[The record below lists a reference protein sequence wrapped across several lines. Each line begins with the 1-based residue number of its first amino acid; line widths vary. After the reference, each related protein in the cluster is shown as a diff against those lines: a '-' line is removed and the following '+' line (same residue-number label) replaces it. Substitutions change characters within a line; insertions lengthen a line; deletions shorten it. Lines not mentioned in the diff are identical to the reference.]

1 MGAFAGI
8 QTRRLLRLLFR
19 LISFDRAVPQTEFF
33 PSEKIAHGSLRRL
46 SNVNMV
52 AHVPHRFK
60 REKRARHG
68 FVVKIRGNGRDA
80 RAGRGQDA
88 GITQKRQLQGQAG
101 GTRGRRYPSVA
112 PDLASLELAEGRRRA
127 RLPDS
132 AEEAAARAGV
142 AGRALGGN
150 EREQRIG
157 IAIVA
162 QLDEL
167 LGVSAGGALMPQ
179 FLATARPKHRLAAF
193 ERERKRFF
201 AHPRHHEHFERAC
214 ILHDAGYKPV
224 RIVSKLRQV
233 HEVSLSILCTGRCFC
248 RTGWR

>member
-68 FVVKIRGNGRDA
+68 FVVKIRGNERDA
-80 RAGRGQDA
+80 RAGRA

-101 GTRGRRYPSVA
+101 GTRGRRYLGVA
-112 PDLASLELAEGRRRA
+112 PYLASLELAEGRRRA

-167 LGVSAGGALMPQ
+167 LSVSAGGALMPQ
-179 FLATARPKHRLAAF
+179 FLATA
-193 ERERKRFF
+193 
-201 AHPRHHEHFERAC
+201 
-214 ILHDAGYKPV
+214 
-224 RIVSKLRQV
+224 
-233 HEVSLSILCTGRCFC
+233 
-248 RTGWR
+248 